1 MKNLTLENITK
12 VCNGI
17 YHGPQEK
24 LQEEVTA
31 ITTDSR
37 KVEKGGLFVLTRKR
51 IFVRIKTVI
60 AMRKLIYFPIVSLMA
75 VTGKSR
81 PQGKQAG

>member
-17 YHGPQEK
+17 YHGSQEK

-37 KVEKGGLFVLTRKR
+37 KVEKGGLFAVSYTHLTLP
-51 IFVRIKTVI
+51 TI
-60 AMRKLIYFPIVSLMA
+60 A
-75 VTGKSR
+75 
-81 PQGKQAG
+81 

>member
-1 MKNLTLENITK
+1 MKNLTLKNITK

-37 KVEKGGLFVLTRKR
+37 KVEKGGLFVPVVGERVDAHPL
-51 IFVRIKTVI
+51 
-60 AMRKLIYFPIVSLMA
+60 YPP
-75 VTGKSR
+75 GDGSR
-81 PQGKQAG
+81 RTCNFIRESS

>member
-12 VCNGI
+12 VCNGT

-37 KVEKGGLFVLTRKR
+37 KVEKGGLFVP
-51 IFVRIKTVI
+51 VV
-60 AMRKLIYFPIVSLMA
+60 
-75 VTGKSR
+75 
-81 PQGKQAG
+81 